1 MSRIGVLPIIIPEGV
16 KINQEN
22 NNLIIQGDKGSLA
35 LTINPQISLTFDNNK
50 ITLQR
55 KNNSKIA
62 KSLHGL
68 TQRLISN
75 MVMGVKNG
83 FEKKLEIKG
92 VGYRAQMQGE
102 KLQINIG
109 YSHPVEMEAPAGI
122 KFTLEKN
129 IITVSG
135 ISKQLVGQTAAK
147 IRAIRKPEPYKGK
160 GIRYLGEFVKL
171 KAGKAGKSAK

>member
-22 NNLIIQGDKGSLA
+22 NNLIIQGDKGSLG
-35 LTINPQISLTFDNNK
+35 LTINPQISLTLDNNK